1 MQNHFS
7 LVDARLKTLLSS
19 LLLKVPVIATA
30 WVRETFNC
38 RARLANNFVF
48 RRKADCL
55 TFSLSSFS
63 FLKLRCND
71 NEIVSKTVSMSIKKE
86 SELFEGVCFYF

>member
-1 MQNHFS
+1 MGAKDMQLQGAFG
-7 LVDARLKTLLSS
+7 
-19 LLLKVPVIATA
+19 
-30 WVRETFNC
+30 
-38 RARLANNFVF
+38 ANNFVF
-48 RRKADCL
+48 YRKADCL